1 MLPPKRRWV
10 LARAE
15 LGCPRLHWRFSWVIC
30 RSPFRLDFLY
40 ALLYVCILIVWMQPY
55 SVGLRLMLRKGG
67 SPDA

>member
-1 MLPPKRRWV
+1 MLPPRRRWV

-15 LGCPRLHWRFSWVIC
+15 LSCAGLHCRLSWVIC

-40 ALLYVCILIVWMQPY
+40 ACLYVCIHTLWMQPY
-55 SVGLRLMLRKGG
+55 SVRLRLMLRKEG